1 MIAALKVREFE
12 YIPDVGRWRKFNKYR
27 CIAHRYVNNIDI
39 TLNAFNGMNVQV
51 TYIDEWAKAELKAL
65 FEAVAK

>member
-1 MIAALKVREFE
+1 MIAALKARGFE
-12 YIPDVGRWRKFNKYR
+12 YIADVDRWRKLRRHN
-27 CIAHRYVNNIDI
+27 RYVNNIDI